1 MNFIQANLEQKN
13 TSFITGFKH
22 LSQLRSA
29 ALGSSLLDHSS
40 SVFPFCRKDTNY
52 RILDLSN
59 EVNYFPL
66 GDLLPLDFSFSES
79 SNSNFQNLTF
89 LDETKLLTDFVA
101 NLPIVSLGN
110 EINESS
116 ILKVDYFTEEIKKV
130 CLENSKIKKIWINY
144 FVWQN
149 LKLEVL
155 EDMGIEFSFPISA
168 DIFAV
173 RGDLQATIE
182 SVIPAQ
188 KCNLIFSQIYKAPTS
203 YWNKIIQKF
212 SHDLFAL
219 NIEFDNFG
227 AVFQIKT
234 NDVTNFSN
242 MLRAQYIFASAL
254 GKNHITLCLSPLLS
268 SRDIADI
275 VEILKKNR
283 NFLCIS

>member
-1 MNFIQANLEQKN
+1 MNFIQTNLEQKN
-13 TSFITGFKH
+13 ISFINGFKH

-29 ALGSSLLDHSS
+29 VLGSSLLNHSS
-40 SVFPFCRKDTNY
+40 SIFPFCRKDTNY

-66 GDLLPLDFSFSES
+66 GDLLPLDFNFSES
-79 SNSNFQNLTF
+79 SSSNFQNLTF
-89 LDETKLLTDFVA
+89 LHSTKLHTEFVA
-101 NLPIVSLGN
+101 NLPIVSTRN
-110 EINESS
+110 EIKESS

-155 EDMGIEFSFPISA
+155 ENMGIEFSFPISS
-168 DIFAV
+168 DIYAV
-173 RGDLQATIE
+173 RGELQSSVE
-182 SVIPAQ
+182 SALPAL

-212 SHDLFAL
+212 SHELLAL
-219 NIEFDNFG
+219 NIEFNNFG
-227 AVFQIKT
+227 AVFEIKT
-234 NDVTNFSN
+234 NDKTKLSDK
-242 MLRAQYIFASAL
+242 LRSEYIFISVP
-254 GKNHITLCLSPLLS
+254 GKNHITLYLSPLLS
-268 SRDIADI
+268 LRDLDDI